1 MGAHSKGV
9 PNKDVREVVEEDV
22 REGSLKGIR

>member
-1 MGAHSKGV
+1 MRASKEV

-22 REGSLKGIR
+22 REGSLKEII